1 MIDAVIEA
9 CLDTLKLVP
18 FLYFTYLFMEYLEHR
33 ASNKMENIIEK
44 SGRFGPFFGAVL
56 GLVPQC
62 GFSSVAANFFSG
74 RIVTV
79 GTLVAIFM
87 ATSDEMLPI
96 MIASAAP
103 ASAIAKILAFKLV
116 AGLAVGLLAD
126 FIVKPKHLDSHG
138 EHIHHLCEHDHCHCN
153 EKNIFGSALRHTVSI
168 TLFILVISIV
178 CEVLIDLA
186 GFDRISSAVFGLPL
200 LGEFLAGLIGLIPN
214 CASSVMLTNFYL
226 DGLMP
231 AGPMMSGL
239 LMNAGVGLIV
249 LFKMN
254 HNLKENIKITGG
266 IFAASVVLG
275 VIVTVTGL
283 TFI

>member
-103 ASAIAKILAFKLV
+103 ASAIAKILAFKIV

>member
-126 FIVKPKHLDSHG
+126 FIVKTKHLDSHG

>member
-1 MIDAVIEA
+1 MIDAVLEA

-74 RIVTV
+74 RIVTL

-103 ASAIAKILAFKLV
+103 VSAIAKILAFKFI
-116 AGLAVGLLAD
+116 AGLFVGLLAD
-126 FIVKPKHLDSHG
+126 FIVRPKHLDSHG

-153 EKNIFGSALRHTVSI
+153 EQNIFGSALRHTVSI
-168 TLFILVISIV
+168 TFFILVISIV

-200 LGEFLAGLIGLIPN
+200 AGEILAGLIGLIPN

-254 HNLKENIKITGG
+254 HNLKENLKITGG

-283 TFI
+283 SFL